1 MEEVL
6 IGLGRIDF
14 MKRSMSL
21 LRGVICLFLVSC
33 QLSEQNNSDWE
44 ENANKEIQ
52 IEQTS
57 QDEMAD
63 TTLPD
68 ENAAD
73 ATPLEKTVSD
83 KLSSDEEVELLDDD
97 MPEYVKT
104 YTEFLLCEDIDKGH
118 DFPIR
123 GYYLFDLNF
132 DDIPELGVLH
142 DSWGSMG
149 GYFTFYYYDGNG
161 ISRILNDRGE
171 PVQIS
176 DYTQILAD
184 FEQKKVYLLKEMY
197 LLEGNDNG
205 TYGYV
210 REIRSEGQVPCV
222 YDILNLYVDQERA
235 MERIR
240 AGNYGNQ
247 YENEDGFLLDSELEE
262 CLVAQRYSGEEWIS
276 ISTSEYWM
284 LKRELIPEDN
294 SFVDVRWN
302 EDLQY
307 LGEANYDDDGY
318 LLDVKMEK
326 EEIEQLFRLFIQSRS
341 NINV

>member
-1 MEEVL
+1 
-6 IGLGRIDF
+6 
-14 MKRSMSL
+14 MKRSMCL
-21 LRGVICLFLVSC
+21 LSGVLCLFLVSC
-33 QLSEQNNSDWE
+33 QTAVQDNSDWE
-44 ENANKEIQ
+44 EDI
-52 IEQTS
+52 
-57 QDEMAD
+57 
-63 TTLPD
+63 
-68 ENAAD
+68 
-73 ATPLEKTVSD
+73 
-83 KLSSDEEVELLDDD
+83 
-97 MPEYVKT
+97 PEYVKA
-104 YTEFLLCEDIDKGH
+104 YTEFLLYEDIDKEH

-132 DDIPELGVLH
+132 DDIPELGILH

-149 GYFTFYYYDGNG
+149 GYFTLYYYDGNG

-197 LLEGNDNG
+197 LLVGNDNG

-222 YDILNLYVDQERA
+222 YDILNLYVDQESA
-235 MERIR
+235 MERIFD
-240 AGNYGNQ
+240 GNDENQ
-247 YENEDGFLLDSELEE
+247 HENEDGFLLDSELEE
-262 CLVAQRYSGEEWIS
+262 CLVAQRYLEKEWID
-276 ISTSEYWM
+276 ISSSEYWK

-294 SFVDVRWN
+294 SFVDVRLN

-307 LGEANYDDDGY
+307 LGGASYDDDGY

-326 EEIEQLFRLFIQSRS
+326 EEIEQLFRLFIQSGLYS
-341 NINV
+341 D